1 MSNPFDQ
8 FDEAPVGQRSAGNI
22 DLNNRPVVKNAD
34 GSISTVRSISI
45 GTDQGEVVIPTV
57 SEDGRIMSDDEAI
70 AQYRETGRN
79 LGVFDTPEEATAY
92 AQSLHDDQAQLYGG
106 ADEPNPFDQFEDEPA
121 PAQAAPPAA
130 SPAAP
135 PKRKRNI
142 YGEVAGFM
150 ASVNRG
156 LGIGDELAAAGG
168 TVVNALTGRGPQGWG
183 ANMAAQRGLEDDF
196 RADRPKTAA
205 LALGSGNALTM
216 AAPAGPGAAAFATGG
231 RAINALRGA
240 TVAGLSGAGY
250 SAVDRGTLEE
260 RGRSAA
266 RSAVDPL
273 TLALG
278 AGAGSIAARGRPR
291 AQRGEVPTIA
301 DLRGQRDAAY
311 RAVDDSGVTYGADE
325 FTGLSNKMIASVAD
339 EGFNPGLHPK
349 TAAMLDRISDLSNQA
364 TGHTPTLT
372 QLDQLRQQIGRD
384 VASSADA
391 GERRMGTILRNQI
404 DEFIAASGEGSEEI
418 RRARDMNTRVQKLE
432 TLDGLD
438 AAAQERAATS
448 GTGSNID
455 NATRQNVRRFKDKTK
470 NLTPAERAAAD
481 RVIRGSPG
489 QNALRAVGRLSP
501 EGGTVS
507 AVGSLITG
515 PLSGGTLPAAGFVSR
530 RVADAMTARNVNE
543 LRRIIAEGGDAA
555 EEVRRQIAASPA
567 ADDLRQQLAND
578 LSVAAGV
585 QGASARAPIE
595 IDVSRSTNPEH
606 LAWRA
611 RQGR

>member
-1 MSNPFDQ
+1 MSIEAELPDGTVLEFPDGT
-8 FDEAPVGQRSAGNI
+8 DEAVIR
-22 DLNNRPVVKNAD
+22 RVVK
-34 GSISTVRSISI
+34 
-45 GTDQGEVVIPTV
+45 Q
-57 SEDGRIMSDDEAI
+57 
-70 AQYRETGRN
+70 Q
-79 LGVFDTPEEATAY
+79 LGVAE
-92 AQSLHDDQAQLYGG
+92 Q
-106 ADEPNPFDQFEDEPA
+106 
-121 PAQAAPPAA
+121 
-130 SPAAP
+130 PAAP
-135 PKRKRNI
+135 EQAAQKPATAPKRRRNMF
-142 YGEVAGFM
+142 GEVAGFL
-150 ASVNRG
+150 ANVNRG
-156 LGIGDELAAAGG
+156 LGIADEMAAAGG
-168 TVVNALTGRGPQGWG
+168 TVVNALTGSGPQGWS

-196 RADRPKTAA
+196 RADRPRTAA

-216 AAPAGPGAAAFATGG
+216 AAPAGPGAAAFANGG
-231 RAINALRGA
+231 RAMNALRGA

-250 SAVDRGTLEE
+250 SAIDRGTLEE
-260 RGRSAA
+260 RGQTAA
-266 RSAVDPL
+266 KAAYDPL

-278 AGAGSIAARGRPR
+278 AGAGSLATRGRPR
-291 AQRGEVPTIA
+291 ATRGEGPSLD

-311 RAVDDSGVTYGADE
+311 KAVDESGVTFGAEE

-364 TGHTPTLT
+364 AGHTPNLT

-404 DEFIAASGEGSEEI
+404 DEFIAASGEGSDEI
-418 RRARDMNTRVQKLE
+418 RRARDMNTRVAKLE

-438 AAAQERAATS
+438 VAAQERAATS

-455 NATRQNVRRFKDKTK
+455 NTTRQNVRRFKEKTK
-470 NLTPAERAAAD
+470 NLSPAESAAAD

-489 QNALRAVGRLSP
+489 QNALRMAGRLSP

-515 PLSGGTLPAAGFVSR
+515 PISGGAIPAVGFVSR

-555 EEVRRQIAASPA
+555 EEVRRQVAASHA
-567 ADDLRQQLAND
+567 DDDLREQLAND
-578 LSVAAGV
+578 LAVASGVAGS
-585 QGASARAPIE
+585 SARAPIE

-611 RQGR
+611 QQGR